1 MNKEM
6 LQKSTS
12 LMMTTVNNC
21 VNKLH
26 NILFIL
32 SVLYFVVNDECVQ
45 NVLYVL
51 LCCIAISEKA

>member
-32 SVLYFVVNDECVQ
+32 NVLYFVFNYKCVQ